1 MLMTIC
7 LLLATSYAQENT
19 VWANQENKGNTLP
32 LRPWVLRK
40 NCLSFFLA
48 LVLKAPP
55 QRAEA

>member
-1 MLMTIC
+1 MTIC